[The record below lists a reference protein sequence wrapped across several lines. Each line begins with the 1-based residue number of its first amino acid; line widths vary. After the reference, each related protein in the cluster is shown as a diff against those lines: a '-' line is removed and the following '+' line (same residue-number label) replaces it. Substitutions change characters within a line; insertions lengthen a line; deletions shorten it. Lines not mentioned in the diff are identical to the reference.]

1 VHGLQPRF
9 RWKLA
14 PTVSISEGLRG
25 AAEARGYS
33 ERLMAV
39 LAARGI
45 GDAAS
50 VAALADDPRAQLHDA
65 QLLPDAAMLRD
76 RIGRA
81 VAGGERVLVFGDFD
95 ADGLTGLAILVLCL
109 RRMGLDV
116 APYVPDRADEGHGL
130 SLAAIDSAQSSGRS
144 LIVTVDCGTSSVAE
158 IAEAQRRGID
168 VLVTDHHRVTGAL
181 PPAVAVVNPH
191 RPDSIFPDTRLAG
204 AGVALKVAQLL
215 IGDDALDLVDLA
227 AIGTIADVAPILGE
241 NRAIVRLGL
250 DKLRRSPR
258 PGLAALLHSDE
269 EERARLDVDAIAYS
283 IAPRLNA
290 VGRVGDAAVAA
301 RLLLTDDAAEAAVL
315 AGELRTANVL
325 RRELTAS
332 ALAEARA
339 TLVDAP
345 MGGVVIAAG
354 PWPIGVIGLVAGRL
368 AEEYGRPAV
377 VFSTNSD
384 PWRGSARTAG
394 DFDLTAAFALLAELF
409 TRFGGHAAAAG
420 CHMPAEHFGEFS
432 RRLGDLAGRPIAMVP
447 TLTIDLLVDAMET
460 DYRLL
465 RELALF
471 EPTGVGNPSPLVG
484 IRGLVVARARPAA
497 GGHTQ
502 LVLRKG
508 REVLDGI
515 AFGRDDIADV
525 LAEGDTIDVVARL
538 ASRAFAG
545 YESLQLEVRDL
556 APAGALAV
564 FEAREVA
571 AGVAAAV
578 A

>member
-1 VHGLQPRF
+1 
-9 RWKLA
+9 
-14 PTVSISEGLRG
+14 
-25 AAEARGYS
+25 
-33 ERLMAV
+33 MAV
-39 LAARGI
+39 LAARGM

-50 VAALADDPRAQLHDA
+50 VAALADDPRGQLHDP
-65 QLLPDAAMLRD
+65 QLLPDAAVLAA
-76 RIGRA
+76 RIARA
-81 VAGGERVLVFGDFD
+81 VEFGDRALVFGDFD

-109 RRMGLDV
+109 RRMRLDV
-116 APYVPDRADEGHGL
+116 APYVPDRAEEGHGL
-130 SLAAIDSAQSSGRS
+130 SLAAIDRAESEGRS

-191 RPDSIFPDTRLAG
+191 RSDSSYPDSRLAG

-258 PGLAALLHSDE
+258 PGLAALLRSGDD
-269 EERARLDVDAIAYS
+269 ERARLDVDAIAYG

-301 RLLLTDDAAEAAVL
+301 LLLLTDDAAEAAVL
-315 AGELRTANVL
+315 AGELRAANVL

-339 TLVDAP
+339 TLVDTQT
-345 MGGVVIAAG
+345 GGVIIAAG

-377 VFSTNSD
+377 VFSTSSD
-384 PWRGSARTAG
+384 PWRGSARTSG
-394 DFDLTAAFALLAELF
+394 DFDLAAAFASMGELF

-420 CHMPAEHFGEFS
+420 CHLPAEHFGEFR
-432 RRLGDLAGRPIAMVP
+432 RRLRDLAGRPVVTDP
-447 TLTIDLLVDAMET
+447 TITIDLVVDAMET

-465 RELALF
+465 HELALF
-471 EPTGVGNPSPLVG
+471 EPTGVGNPSLVVG

-502 LVLRKG
+502 FVLRKG

-515 AFGRDDIADV
+515 AFGRDDVAGLV
-525 LAEGDTIDVVARL
+525 AEGDTIDVVARL
-538 ASRAFAG
+538 ASRVFAG
-545 YESLQLEVRDL
+545 YESLQLEIRDL
-556 APAGALAV
+556 APAGSLAA
-564 FEAREVA
+564 FEARA
-571 AGVAAAV
+571 GMAGVAAVV